1 MARLSIYNSKDTALK
16 NACCEENILNKGD
29 IYYVD
34 LDCKCKEVGQ
44 VKEDKVKVS
53 TKENKIA
60 NKKTK

>member
-44 VKEDKVKVS
+44 VKEAKASKS
-53 TKENKIA
+53 TKELKIS
-60 NKKTK
+60 KKTK